1 MMPTA
6 KPKMSTEIQS
16 DVAEIRRRE
25 IDVFAKIERSEVELS
40 LASPAPHIMSSPCTR
55 HLSVIVHHLPRSAL
69 CVSDL

>member
-25 IDVFAKIERSEVELS
+25 IDVFVKIERSEVE
-40 LASPAPHIMSSPCTR
+40 
-55 HLSVIVHHLPRSAL
+55 
-69 CVSDL
+69 